1 MNCQLPLA
9 NPKFRASDAEHQI
22 TSIIAMEGE
31 GNCFEKEKLELQE
44 EVFPPSHHLN
54 QYVNRISKSSV
65 VTLIRTCFQM
75 ASLQDRSDKNR
86 YYIQTVRTHVT
97 AKLKAN
103 NWKGSV
109 EKV

>member
-1 MNCQLPLA
+1 MTVGLGQKS
-9 NPKFRASDAEHQI
+9 NPKKTQFLGGKNEVR
-22 TSIIAMEGE
+22 G
-31 GNCFEKEKLELQE
+31 GKEKLELQE

-75 ASLQDRSDKNR
+75 ASLHDRSDKNR